1 VKNRSLDQALLLL
14 VLKRFSADQFRPEVL
29 VPEDIADGAP
39 LNCGAFD
46 LDSLDMLELV
56 FCVEEGIGISIRC
69 EGAPHS
75 AFGSI
80 ASLADFI
87 RAQAR
92 AQEARQ
98 LTSAGFPA
106 IATLSGIPA
115 GIFARRAIA

>member
-1 VKNRSLDQALLLL
+1 NRSLDQALLLL
-14 VLKRFSADQFRPEVL
+14 VLKRLAVDLFRPEVL
-29 VPEDIADGAP
+29 VPEDIEDDAP

-46 LDSLDMLELV
+46 LDSLDMLELA
-56 FCVEEGIGISIRC
+56 FCVEEGVGISIRC

-92 AQEARQ
+92 AEEARQ
-98 LTSAGFPA
+98 LPSEGFPVS
-106 IATLSGIPA
+106 ATLSGLPA
-115 GIFARRAIA
+115 GI